1 MYSFLAGQIL
11 FFTLYLISTI
21 FSTRFRLFEIGRS
34 ERNHFL
40 LWMHD
45 FFFFAWNRL
54 LWCGVFFHI
63 SIRRLVMRRRKLA
76 CYWWF
81 CLSFGKK
88 VILNVNFSYTASAF
102 SVSYSFLYHSV
113 PALSTLWNHI
123 APFPGFVVSLSR
135 LNYPSLVRLAHTKR
149 SSHKLAASIVVV
161 VVVAVA
167 AVEEDLRNTRCGS
180 FYSADDFYRGVPS
193 PSVRLLRASYSM
205 TSW

>member
-11 FFTLYLISTI
+11 CFTLYLISTI

-40 LWMHD
+40 LWMLD
-45 FFFFAWNRL
+45 FFVLLGIAYFVVAYFFTLALGDWWWDGEN
-54 LWCGVFFHI
+54 WHAIDDFV
-63 SIRRLVMRRRKLA
+63 LVL
-76 CYWWF
+76 
-81 CLSFGKK
+81 GKGYYFE
-88 VILNVNFSYTASAF
+88 LFSYIASAF
-102 SVSYSFLYHSV
+102 SVSYSFSV
-113 PALSTLWNHI
+113 PSLSTVRNHI
-123 APFPGFVVSLSR
+123 AQFPGFVVSLSR
-135 LNYPSLVRLAHTKR
+135 LNYPSLVRLAHHTKR

-161 VVVAVA
+161 AVA
-167 AVEEDLRNTRCGS
+167 AVEEDLRNPRCGS